1 MTRKFFVALTLVVVS
16 LGCVAAPAAA
26 QPDTPSPT
34 STRPTA
40 SSTTA
45 DNGTDWTWIDNSTAV
60 ISADLD
66 RGDET
71 VEITLYSE
79 IPQRVTLT
87 DSGDFV
93 EGGEVKQRSVYLRP
107 GETRTFEFSITVV
120 DRGFGN
126 TFAGVSIS
134 TPKTLYALPLESSSP
149 LIGGPWTAGDVQLVG
164 LVIGSGVSIITL
176 LILLRSRFDLD
187 ADPERVA

>member
-1 MTRKFFVALTLVVVS
+1 MSRKFFIALTLVVVT
-16 LGCVAAPAAA
+16 LGCAVGQAAA
-26 QPDTPSPT
+26 QPDTPTPT
-34 STRPTA
+34 V

-45 DNGTDWTWIDNSTAV
+45 DNGTDRTWVDNSTAV
-60 ISADLD
+60 VSADLD

-87 DSGDFV
+87 DSGGFI
-93 EGGEVKQRSVYLRP
+93 EGGEVNQRSVYLTP
-107 GETRTFEFSITVV
+107 GENKTFEFPITVV
-120 DRGFGN
+120 DRGLGN